1 MRKKGLKHLNYFK
14 AFIEYSDDMDHICK
28 YIEECNP
35 NKNCKIWIAF
45 DDVIADT
52 LNNKKLNPVVTE
64 LVITGRKLNISLVF
78 IAQLLLGHQKIL
90 D

>member
-35 NKNCKIWIAF
+35 NKNCKI
-45 DDVIADT
+45 
-52 LNNKKLNPVVTE
+52 
-64 LVITGRKLNISLVF
+64 
-78 IAQLLLGHQKIL
+78 
-90 D
+90 